1 MSPQQPTILVKKADG
16 SSVRLTMEEFRR
28 YQEDKKAKKPENKIV
43 EPEKME
49 LMEKSEEALATSTP
63 VAEVFVNEAKAHT
76 EESGKRKEPARHA
89 SQGEAGG
96 GRGTG
101 KEVKSEEVIVKSDR
115 VTNENTKQI
124 LNTNIK
130 PKISSDEA
138 ISYLPDM
145 PSRQAGKQTLGMSSG
160 RMQAKSSNVKQW
172 NEEDVRP
179 LLEEEI
185 TRPKT
190 EEERVLP
197 DKRENVYEAVI
208 GSLKFPVSSDLEGRV
223 QSLIVSR
230 IKDIR
235 TDEQVLEYALRE
247 VAKGGL
253 GFSQTQAEELLQ
265 AILSFG
271 EIKNFQIKKAEK
283 QIEKLESRVDN
294 FKIEEFGN
302 QPKSSAQIKNYS
314 ARPVL
319 HDVVPAPLAIAPE
332 EKRTVGPLEEFS
344 EFRLIDFRRLS
355 ADPEKAGKILQDK
368 FAVLKKESFLFYLQA
383 VQAWYRSPLYRE
395 YLAIVAQSVENRK
408 KVREIFVSQGRES
421 LQEAEFNALVK
432 LHEHLS
438 T

>member
-1 MSPQQPTILVKKADG
+1 MSVNQPTILVKKADG
-16 SSVRLTMEEFRR
+16 SSVRLTMEEFRKYR
-28 YQEDKKAKKPENKIV
+28 
-43 EPEKME
+43 
-49 LMEKSEEALATSTP
+49 EE
-63 VAEVFVNEAKAHT
+63 
-76 EESGKRKEPARHA
+76 RK
-89 SQGEAGG
+89 
-96 GRGTG
+96 TG
-101 KEVKSEEVIVKSDR
+101 KEVKSEEVIVKSDVERGTTEALATSTPVTEVFVNEAAAR
-115 VTNENTKQI
+115 VESGRGTRENTKQI
-124 LNTNIK
+124 LNRNLTNISA
-130 PKISSDEA
+130 P
-138 ISYLPDM
+138 L
-145 PSRQAGKQTLGMSSG
+145 SSG
-160 RMQAKSSNVKQW
+160 VKQW
-172 NEEDVRP
+172 SEEDNKP
-179 LLEEEI
+179 LLEEEM
-185 TRPKT
+185 TRPKV
-190 EEERVLP
+190 EEEKVLP
-197 DKRENVYEAVI
+197 DKRENIYQAI
-208 GSLKFPVSSDLEGRV
+208 IKYLKFPVADDILLRL
-223 QSLIVSR
+223 QSLVTSR

>member
-115 VTNENTKQI
+115 VIDDKKQA
-124 LNTNIK
+124 T
-130 PKISSDEA
+130 
-138 ISYLPDM
+138 SYLPDM
-145 PSRQAGKQTLGMSSG
+145 PSRQAGKLTFGMSSG

-172 NEEDVRP
+172 NEEDARP

-190 EEERVLP
+190 EEKRVLP

-283 QIEKLESRVDN
+283 QIEKLEP
-294 FKIEEFGN
+294 KINNLQAEEFEN

-314 ARPVL
+314 TRPVL